1 MQLPVQAPGVQV
13 WVDGTAVDIDAGRV
27 TLAEPTHASARKGG
41 RCESGDECK
50 VWLDKSAA
58 APHLAAVIGS
68 IRHKGLRNYWAAG
81 QTKGLNAE
89 WRSKLRRILSA
100 LEAADRPEQMNYP
113 GSYFHPLKGEWAGRY
128 AVRLTGNFR
137 VTFGW
142 NDDGAA
148 DVDIEDYHR

>member
-1 MQLPVQAPGVQV
+1 MALTAR
-13 WVDGTAVDIDAGRV
+13 DGGASLAVGAHR
-27 TLAEPTHASARKGG
+27 AACKAR
-41 RCESGDECK
+41 
-50 VWLDKSAA
+50 LDRSAA
-58 APHLAAVIGS
+58 ALHLVAVIGS
-68 IRHKGLRNYWAAG
+68 IRHKGLRNYWARG

-89 WRSKLRRILSA
+89 WRSKVRRILSA
-100 LEAADRPEQMNYP
+100 LEAADRPGQMNYP
-113 GSYFHPLKGEWAGRY
+113 GSYFHRLKGEWAGRY

>member
-1 MQLPVQAPGVQV
+1 M
-13 WVDGTAVDIDAGRV
+13 
-27 TLAEPTHASARKGG
+27 
-41 RCESGDECK
+41 
-50 VWLDKSAA
+50 
-58 APHLAAVIGS
+58 
-68 IRHKGLRNYWAAG
+68 
-81 QTKGLNAE
+81 NAE

-100 LEAADRPEQMNYP
+100 LEAADRPGQMNYP

>member
-1 MQLPVQAPGVQV
+1 MGMLVNPRAAGTMSDRQLRRTAVRPRAAGVQV

-27 TLAEPTHASARKGG
+27 TLAEPTHASARKVDAASPATSV
-41 RCESGDECK
+41 RHD
-50 VWLDKSAA
+50 LTNAPA

-113 GSYFHPLKGEWAGRY
+113 GSYFHPLKGEWAGR
-128 AVRLTGNFR
+128 
-137 VTFGW
+137 
-142 NDDGAA
+142 
-148 DVDIEDYHR
+148 